1 MTRNW
6 VLATDLVWV
15 HGASTRLTGSEP
27 AAGGGGLVDTQSG
40 SSEYFAVAPA
50 VEYNFSS
57 RVGVILGARIFVAGR
72 NTGSSVTTAAAI
84 NMVF

>member
-1 MTRNW
+1 
-6 VLATDLVWV
+6 
-15 HGASTRLTGSEP
+15 
-27 AAGGGGLVDTQSG
+27 
-40 SSEYFAVAPA
+40 VAPA

-57 RVGVILGARIFVAGR
+57 RVGVIFGARIFVAGR